1 MKFSIFLPVKN
12 GLPYIKD
19 CVDSILRQDYKNFTL
34 HILDNNSSDGTK
46 DYLSTLNDERIK
58 ISYSDISLSIEDSFE
73 RILNMPKEEYM
84 TLIGHDDLF
93 HVDFLSTFKNL
104 IRENP
109 NYFLYQANGYLI
121 NSRGKIIRQC
131 KHLMEK
137 ESIDCY
143 LKARLN
149 NSKDVSATGYII
161 KSSIYEKVNGIPK
174 FEKLGFAD
182 DALFLKIMELSDKIA
197 TNKKCFDIRI
207 HPKSESAVISPDKK
221 KINSE
226 WNSNLKRISHF
237 RHFIFNFSK
246 KHPSIQKILKNNW
259 DCFIL
264 SFHQKTMVLA
274 IIGSSFENVLIRQ
287 DIKEKIMLSYSDL
300 GVNKEKKFNTNI
312 FIKLL
317 LFLNKNFL
325 LRKFLKNIWIFYS
338 WIRN

>member
-12 GLPYIKD
+12 GLPYVKD
-19 CVDSILRQDYKNFTL
+19 CIDSILNQDYQNFIL
-34 HILDNNSSDGTK
+34 HILDNNSNDGTK
-46 DYLSTLNDERIK
+46 DYLATLNDERVK

-73 RILNMPKEEYM
+73 RIINKPKEEYM

-93 HVDFLSTFKNL
+93 HIDFLSTFKNL

-121 NSRGKIIRQC
+121 NSHGKIIRQC
-131 KHLMEK
+131 KQLMEK

-143 LKARLN
+143 LKARLE

-161 KSSIYEKVNGIPK
+161 KSSIYEKINGIPK

-197 TNKKCFDIRI
+197 TNKKCFKIRI
-207 HPKSESAVISPDKK
+207 HPKSESAVITSDKK

-226 WNSNLKRISHF
+226 WNSNLKRISDF
-237 RHFIFNFSK
+237 ANFIFNFSK
-246 KHPSIQKILKNNW
+246 KNPSINEILKKDW
-259 DCFIL
+259 DFFIL
-264 SFHQKTMVLA
+264 SFHQKTMILA
-274 IIGSSFENVLIRQ
+274 IIGFSFENVLIGQ
-287 DIKEKIMLSYSDL
+287 NIKKKIILSYRDL
-300 GVNKEKKFNTNI
+300 SINKEKKFNINI
-312 FIKLL
+312 IIKLL
-317 LFLNKNFL
+317 LFLNKYFL
-325 LRKFLKNIWIFYS
+325 LTKFLKNIWIFYS